1 MPLKFH
7 VCSYMGTNF
16 FWQFILGTII
26 ATVAA
31 IHGHMTSKVDMVTKD
46 HEYLLNYKFE
56 R

>member
-1 MPLKFH
+1 M
-7 VCSYMGTNF
+7 SSSMGTNVF
-16 FWQFILGTII
+16 LAILGAII

-31 IHGHMTSKVDMVTKD
+31 IHGHMTSKVGMVTKD